1 MSDLTTPASP
11 LATVSEAEANQ
22 ARAYARAATSEA
34 TRKAYRADMD
44 AWRAWAASH
53 QTPAMPCV
61 PEMLAVYLGSM
72 AADHKPASIARRLA
86 AICSAHRMAGYE
98 PPRRHAAVRAVIAGI
113 RRTLGVR
120 QHQAKPITPEAL
132 RAAVEK
138 ASPRDRALLLLGF
151 AGAFRRSE
159 LVALDVADLTWSPE
173 GLAVTLRRSKT
184 DQDGEGRVV
193 GIPRVIATQAVE
205 QWIAGRTAGRVFPIT
220 AGMVGRIVKRLLG
233 EEYSAHGLRSGFCTA
248 AALAGKDA
256 LAIQRQTGHKSL
268 VQLAKYCRPGLFEK
282 NAGEG
287 IL

>member
-1 MSDLTTPASP
+1 MNDLTAPSAT
-11 LATVSEAEANQ
+11 LATVSEAEADQ

-44 AWRAWAASH
+44 AWRAWAQSH
-53 QTPAMPCV
+53 QTPVMPCD

-72 AADHKPASIARRLA
+72 ASDHKPASIARRLA
-86 AICSAHRMAGYE
+86 AICSAHRAAGFE
-98 PPRRHAAVRAVIAGI
+98 PPRRHAAVRAVMAGI
-113 RRTLGVR
+113 RRTKGVA
-120 QHQAKPITPEAL
+120 QHQARPVTPEAL
-132 RAAVEK
+132 RAAVEQ

-159 LVALDVADLTWSPE
+159 LVTLDVADLTWSPE

-193 GIPRVIATQAVE
+193 GIPRGIATVAVE

-233 EEYSAHGLRSGFCTA
+233 DEYSAHGLRSGFCTA

>member
-1 MSDLTTPASP
+1 M
-11 LATVSEAEANQ
+11 
-22 ARAYARAATSEA
+22 
-34 TRKAYRADMD
+34 
-44 AWRAWAASH
+44 
-53 QTPAMPCV
+53 
-61 PEMLAVYLGSM
+61 
-72 AADHKPASIARRLA
+72 
-86 AICSAHRMAGYE
+86 
-98 PPRRHAAVRAVIAGI
+98 AGI
-113 RRTLGVR
+113 RRTKGVA
-120 QHQAKPITPEAL
+120 QHQARPVTPEAL
-132 RAAVEK
+132 RAAVEQ

-159 LVALDVADLTWSPE
+159 LVTLDVADLTWSPE

-193 GIPRVIATQAVE
+193 GIPRGIATVAVE

-233 EEYSAHGLRSGFCTA
+233 DEYSAHGLRSGFCTA